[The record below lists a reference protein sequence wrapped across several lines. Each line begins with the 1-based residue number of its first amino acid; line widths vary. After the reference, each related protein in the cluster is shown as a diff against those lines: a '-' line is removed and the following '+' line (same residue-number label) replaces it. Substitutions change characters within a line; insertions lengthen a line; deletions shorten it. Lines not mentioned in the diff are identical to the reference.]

1 MTTWARSSAETARG
15 TLVCGD
21 GVGVGAAIAC
31 GGGGVGFSD
40 GTLDSS
46 GTGLGLFS
54 GFGVSLVPT
63 GAFALP
69 FAGFFGV
76 GDAFFFFL
84 WFDFFFPARAFGVAL
99 GDFLGFAEAAVGSGV
114 SLGFDFGTVSF
125 SPDFFA
131 VFAIG
136 LGDFSGP
143 GDVSVSFFDLL
154 DTGFA
159 LAIGLGDFSGAGE
172 KLCALWRFFTDCSPL
187 PISSSLTC
195 ARRTLPTIAPS
206 ANAVASQR
214 RRRTTAA
221 ERSRAGRAIK
231 LGARQVQSRAALFR
245 VRVRGGE
252 SRLISPRQA
261 AANRSNTSR

>member
-15 TLVCGD
+15 TFACGD

-40 GTLDSS
+40 GTRDSS
-46 GTGLGLFS
+46 GIGLGLFS
-54 GFGVSLVPT
+54 GLGASPVPKGVFAL
-63 GAFALP
+63 AFAVFL
-69 FAGFFGV
+69 GV
-76 GDAFFFFL
+76 GDAFFF
-84 WFDFFFPARAFGVAL
+84 WVDFFFPARAFGVAL
-99 GDFLGFAEAAVGSGV
+99 GDFLGFTEATVGSGV
-114 SLGFDFGTVSF
+114 SLGFDFGAVSS

-131 VFAIG
+131 AFPIG
-136 LGDFSGP
+136 LGDFSGA
-143 GDVSVSFFDLL
+143 GDVSVSSFDLL

-187 PISSSLTC
+187 PVSTSLTC

-214 RRRTTAA
+214 RKRTTAA

-231 LGARQVQSRAALFR
+231 LGARQAQFRAALFR
-245 VRVRGGE
+245 VRVPGGE

-261 AANRSNTSR
+261 VANRSNTSR

>member
-1 MTTWARSSAETARG
+1 MTTCARSSAETARG
-15 TLVCGD
+15 TFVCGD

-40 GTLDSS
+40 GTRDSS

-69 FAGFFGV
+69 FAVFFGV
-76 GDAFFFFL
+76 GDAFFFF

-99 GDFLGFAEAAVGSGV
+99 GDFLGFAEAGVGSGV
-114 SLGFDFGTVSF
+114 SLGFDFGTVSS

-131 VFAIG
+131 AFAIG
-136 LGDFSGP
+136 LGDFSGA

-159 LAIGLGDFSGAGE
+159 LAIGLGDFSGTGE
-172 KLCALWRFFTDCSPL
+172 KLCALWRFSTDCSLL
-187 PISSSLTC
+187 PVSSSLTC

-214 RRRTTAA
+214 RKRTTAA

-231 LGARQVQSRAALFR
+231 LGARQVQFRAALFR

>member
-15 TLVCGD
+15 TFVCGD

-40 GTLDSS
+40 GTRDSS

-54 GFGVSLVPT
+54 GLGVSLVPT

-76 GDAFFFFL
+76 GDAFFFF

-114 SLGFDFGTVSF
+114 SLGFDFGTVSS

-131 VFAIG
+131 AFAIG

-143 GDVSVSFFDLL
+143 GDVSVSFFDLF

-187 PISSSLTC
+187 PVSSSLTC

-206 ANAVASQR
+206 ANPVASQR

-231 LGARQVQSRAALFR
+231 LGARQVQFRAALFR

>member
-15 TLVCGD
+15 TFACGD

-40 GTLDSS
+40 GTRDSS
-46 GTGLGLFS
+46 GIGLGLFS
-54 GFGVSLVPT
+54 GLGASPVPKT
-63 GAFALP
+63 VFALAFAVFL
-69 FAGFFGV
+69 GV
-76 GDAFFFFL
+76 GDAFFF
-84 WFDFFFPARAFGVAL
+84 WVDFFFPARAFGVAP
-99 GDFLGFAEAAVGSGV
+99 GDFLCFAEATVGSGV
-114 SLGFDFGTVSF
+114 SLGFDFETVSS

-131 VFAIG
+131 AFAIG
-136 LGDFSGP
+136 LCDFSGV
-143 GDVSVSFFDLL
+143 GDVSVSSFDLL

-187 PISSSLTC
+187 PVSTSLTC

-214 RRRTTAA
+214 RKRTTAA

-231 LGARQVQSRAALFR
+231 LGARQAQFRAALFR
-245 VRVRGGE
+245 VRVPGGE
-252 SRLISPRQA
+252 SRLISLRQA
-261 AANRSNTSR
+261 VANRSNTSR

>member
-1 MTTWARSSAETARG
+1 MTTCARSSAETARG
-15 TLVCGD
+15 TFVCGD

-40 GTLDSS
+40 GTRDSS

-69 FAGFFGV
+69 FAVFFGV
-76 GDAFFFFL
+76 GDAFFFFFF

-99 GDFLGFAEAAVGSGV
+99 GDFLGFAKAGVGSGV
-114 SLGFDFGTVSF
+114 SLGFDFGTVSS

-131 VFAIG
+131 AFAIG
-136 LGDFSGP
+136 LGDFSGA

-159 LAIGLGDFSGAGE
+159 LAIGLGDFSGTGE
-172 KLCALWRFFTDCSPL
+172 KLCALWRFFTDCSLL
-187 PISSSLTC
+187 PVSSLLTC

-214 RRRTTAA
+214 RK
-221 ERSRAGRAIK
+221 RAIK
-231 LGARQVQSRAALFR
+231 LGARQVQFRAALFR

>member
-1 MTTWARSSAETARG
+1 MTTCPRSSAETARG
-15 TLVCGD
+15 TFVCGD
-21 GVGVGAAIAC
+21 GVGAAIAC

-40 GTLDSS
+40 GTRDSS
-46 GTGLGLFS
+46 GIGLGLFS
-54 GFGVSLVPT
+54 GLGASPVPKT
-63 GAFALP
+63 VFALAFAVFL
-69 FAGFFGV
+69 GV
-76 GDAFFFFL
+76 GDAFFF
-84 WFDFFFPARAFGVAL
+84 WVDFFFPARAFGVAP
-99 GDFLGFAEAAVGSGV
+99 GDFLCFAEATVGSGV
-114 SLGFDFGTVSF
+114 SLGFDFETVSS

-131 VFAIG
+131 AFAIG
-136 LGDFSGP
+136 LCDFSGV
-143 GDVSVSFFDLL
+143 GDVSVSSFDLL

-187 PISSSLTC
+187 PVSTSLTC

-214 RRRTTAA
+214 RKRTTAA

-231 LGARQVQSRAALFR
+231 LGARQAQFRAALFR
-245 VRVRGGE
+245 VRVPGGE
-252 SRLISPRQA
+252 SRLISLRQA